1 MGYLQPTDY
10 ENFGLAANTTD
21 DWVTAASA
29 LMDAHCRR
37 TSLSVTQYVER
48 MRAVEGSQAV
58 RLTYLPLTAVA
69 PGTTPLVAVR
79 ARYSRPRRG
88 ELALDPMTTQVAW
101 AFSLP
106 GTWTTLDCSTLD
118 FMSDTGE
125 VTLPYNVYGLPYN
138 EVEVTYTAGLIV
150 IPDAVKSACA
160 QIVKNAQVTPS
171 LNVKSTKM
179 DTMRMDYFAATLLD
193 EQVKSLL
200 RPYVSS
206 RLG

>member
-10 ENFGLAANTTD
+10 ENFGLAPNTTD

-37 TSLSVTQYVER
+37 TSLNQTQYVER
-48 MRAVEGSQAV
+48 MRVVEGSQSI
-58 RLTYLPLTAVA
+58 RLTYLPLTVAA
-69 PGTTPLVAVR
+69 PGASPLVTVR
-79 ARYSRPRRG
+79 ARYARPRRG
-88 ELALDPMTTQVAW
+88 EMALEPMAAQVAW

-106 GTWTTLDCSTLD
+106 GTWTALDCSTLD

-125 VTLPYNVYGLPYN
+125 VTLPYNVLGLPYN
-138 EVEVTYTAGLIV
+138 EVEVTYTAGLIA

-160 QIVKNAQVTPS
+160 QIVKNAQSTPS

-193 EQVKSLL
+193 EQVKALL
-200 RPYVSS
+200 RPYVSC